1 VVVFGAHFL
10 FLEINMKTKGIILA
24 GGKGTRMFPST
35 ELISKQLLSVY
46 DKPMIYYP
54 VSTLMLSGIKD
65 ILIITTPNDVDNFK
79 KILGNGSKW
88 GIKIQYK
95 EQIEARGIAD
105 AFIIGEEFIGNSQV
119 CLILGDN
126 LFYGKLDFLRKSIR
140 NNSGGT
146 IFGYEVNDPDR
157 YGIVSFDKD
166 GKAISIEEKPKK
178 PKSNF
183 AIPGL
188 YIFTSDVVD
197 IAKNVKPSKR
207 GELEITD
214 VQNSYLEQ
222 GRLNVEIMGR
232 GMTWLDTGTPE
243 SLLEASQFMYIL
255 EKRQN
260 LKIACLEEIALDMK
274 YITIEE
280 YKTTVGM
287 MPNSPYKNYC
297 TNIMNNL

>member
-1 VVVFGAHFL
+1 
-10 FLEINMKTKGIILA
+10 MKTKGIILA

-35 ELISKQLLSVY
+35 ELLSKQLLSVY

-54 VSTLMLSGIKD
+54 ISTLMLSGIKD
-65 ILIITTPNDVDNFK
+65 ILIITTPTDIDNFRK
-79 KILGNGSKW
+79 LLGDGSQW
-88 GIKIQYK
+88 GIKLQYK
-95 EQIEARGIAD
+95 EQLEPKGIAD
-105 AFIIGEEFIGNSQV
+105 AFILGETFIGNSQV

-126 LFYGKLDFLRKSIR
+126 LFYGKLDFLRKSLKT
-140 NNSGGT
+140 NDGGT
-146 IFGYEVNDPDR
+146 IFGYEVNDPER
-157 YGIVSFDKD
+157 YGIVNFDKE
-166 GKAISIEEKPKK
+166 GNVSSIEEKPKK

-188 YIFTSDVVD
+188 YIFSPDVVD

-222 GRLNVEIMGR
+222 RRLNVEIMGR

-280 YKTTVGM
+280 YKITVGM

-297 TNIMNNL
+297 INIMNGL